1 MGIHKIM
8 TNALNTKFSLTDDF
22 QFTFGNKMFSIEGS
36 PLPIQELLEI
46 CTINVDVTALDAALD
61 AQIMGGSYR
70 IKVSRYQPFIIN
82 ITFRDIYG
90 LKLREYFTKIWMAQ
104 QTQYFDD
111 IKSNI
116 KISVENNV
124 IFSSN
129 DCLINNISQ
138 INFDNNNTQI
148 TEFTVSFTSPY
159 MSNSNT
165 SNFGEPG
172 HVVAGNTSTS
182 TNTVTLTGT
191 SDIRLNQPNPVP
203 SDSGVGSGGG
213 GGGGGSW

>member
-22 QFTFGNKMFSIEGS
+22 QFTFGNRMFTLEGS

-46 CTINVDVTALDAALD
+46 CTINVDITALDASLD
-61 AQIMGGSYR
+61 TQIMGGSYR
-70 IKVSRYQPFIIN
+70 VKVSRYQPFTIN

-111 IKSNI
+111 IKSSI
-116 KISVENNV
+116 KLSVENNV
-124 IFSSN
+124 LFSSDN
-129 DCLINNISQ
+129 CLISNISQ

-159 MSNSNT
+159 MSNSST

-172 HVVAGNTSTS
+172 HVVSGTTTGG
-182 TNTVTLTGT
+182 TNTVELTGT
-191 SDIRLNQPNPVP
+191 SVSNPTPIKLNEP
-203 SDSGVGSGGG
+203 SKG
-213 GGGGGSW
+213 